1 MVGQIFERTAVFL
14 FFCITN
20 QHTMENDI
28 EMKHNGMRDI
38 TSLFNNMFDNCNRNV
53 TWNELSAMVYGK
65 ALESDT
71 AKYRYFNDNG
81 LTDDAQKLKR
91 AMPAFTPAVVCDGGR
106 KPENF
111 VGLTGVGMCDFDH
124 VADTDKA
131 MAAAAGDIHTMMAYR
146 TISGKGVRILFRY
159 EPAKGEEWP
168 DNGDAKGMAEM
179 YGRAFAEG
187 NEYFAQLLGCEAD
200 GQCKNLGRLS
210 VLCHDDMAVTEL
222 NCTPFTISRNNSDIE
237 KNGKKTHGRRP
248 KIGNAVDVIERK
260 LDADGVRYTKGS
272 YNRYVSRTGYYL
284 NMLGIDEG
292 EATEWAVSNFS
303 DYDER
308 DVRNIFKSC
317 YSHSDEF
324 GSLSINALKHSNDK
338 GKRKRKADTRNGKPK
353 ADYASVGDIEDF
365 LNNQAAF
372 RFNIITRKIET
383 NFNADGNG
391 DGHFRELTDR
401 DENTLWSRMCKNGI
415 KVKSCDV
422 HSVLGSEFVAEWNP
436 FKEYFDNLPEWDGTT
451 DYIGRLTEMVHI
463 RKGDLWD
470 DTDNPQGLFD
480 MCFRKW
486 LVAMVAS
493 LLDKDVVNNV
503 IMVLIG
509 RQGIYKTTFFNY
521 LLPEEL
527 RPYFYTKTNSD
538 TMTKD
543 DRLSLAE
550 YAIICL
556 EEIDSMRTPELN
568 QLKALVTTKTINER
582 AAYSRYKENRAHI
595 ASFCGTGNNMQF
607 LTDPTGNRRWLP
619 FEADYIDD
627 PRTVKYDYNGIY
639 SQALALWRGGMAYW
653 FNGSEINVLARH
665 IKSFEVPNL
674 EEELIVTY
682 YRLPLKDEPYK
693 LVNATNIIEHINI
706 FIKRALSTIKVGVA
720 MRKLGFKQK
729 ATSHGRMYM
738 VVEREKV

>member
-1 MVGQIFERTAVFL
+1 MQSTIFKNMYSQDCRSIEWQEIINI
-14 FFCITN
+14 ITGN
-20 QHTMENDI
+20 TLA
-28 EMKHNGMRDI
+28 G
-38 TSLFNNMFDNCNRNV
+38 
-53 TWNELSAMVYGK
+53 
-65 ALESDT
+65 DT
-71 AKYRYFNDNG
+71 AKYRYYLSCKLD
-81 LTDDAQKLKR
+81 DDAQKLKKR
-91 AMPAFTPAVVCDGGR
+91 MPAFTPAVVCNGGR

-111 VGLTGVGMCDFDH
+111 VSLTGVGMCDFDH
-124 VADTDKA
+124 VDDVEKA
-131 MAAAAGDIHTMMAYR
+131 MAAVADDIHTMMTYR
-146 TISGKGVRILFRY
+146 TISGNGVRVLFRY
-159 EPAKGEEWP
+159 EPSNGEAWP
-168 DNGDAKGMAEM
+168 GNGDARGMAEM
-179 YGRAFAEG
+179 YDRAFAEG
-187 NEYFAQLLGCEAD
+187 NAYFAHLLGCEAD

-210 VLCHDDMAVTEL
+210 VLCHDEKAVMKPD
-222 NCTPFTISRNNSDIE
+222 CVPFVISRSKD
-237 KNGKKTHGRRP
+237 GTKKENRKAQGRRP
-248 KIGNAVDVIERK
+248 VLGNAIDAIEQR
-260 LDADGVRYTKGS
+260 LDADGVRYIKGS

-284 NMLGIDEG
+284 NMLGIDEK
-292 EATEWAVSNFS
+292 EATQWAVSNFS
-303 DYDER
+303 DYDEK
-308 DVRNIFKSC
+308 DVRSIFRSC
-317 YSHSDEF
+317 YSHTDEF
-324 GSLSINALKHSNDK
+324 GSLSINALKRHDQTD
-338 GKRKRKADTRNGKPK
+338 GKRKRKADAKSGRPK
-353 ADYASVGDIEDF
+353 ADYASVDDIESF
-365 LNNQAAF
+365 LNSQAKF

-383 NFNADGNG
+383 NFNDNSDRAGR
-391 DGHFRELTDR
+391 FRELTDR
-401 DENTLWSRMCKNGI
+401 DENTLWSRMCKSGI
-415 KVKSCDV
+415 KAKSCDV

-451 DYIGRLTEMVHI
+451 DHIGTLTAMVHV

-470 DTDNPQGLFD
+470 DTEDPQGLFD

-493 LLDKDVVNNV
+493 LLDKEVVNNV

-607 LTDPTGNRRWLP
+607 LTDQTGNRRWLP

-627 PRTVKYDYNGIY
+627 PRTVRYDYQGIY
-639 SQALALWRGGMAYW
+639 SQALALWRSGMAYR
-653 FNGSEINVLARH
+653 FNGSEINTMARH
-665 IKSFEVPNL
+665 IKSFEVPNV

-682 YRLPLKDEPYK
+682 YRLPLENEPYK

-720 MRKLGFKQK
+720 MKKLGFKQK
-729 ATSHGRMYM
+729 TTSRGRMYM
-738 VVEREKV
+738 VVERERAN